1 MQTLN
6 RDCVLYLGTTT
17 CGGKP
22 GSAGH
27 EVQDAETYLR
37 WGVHQVKSDSCAA
50 PTEHRAAMAQYALMA
65 DVFIA
70 NAEHPVFFSLC
81 GWASWYAASGPA
93 QGVGD
98 SYRVGTDCV
107 GFEQMLLN
115 IDALAPYARLL
126 GNGRYPDLD
135 MVSAAATRALSGNLP
150 PGGRGPGSLLAA
162 RVQTH
167 FSMIA
172 VTGSMLLL
180 SFDVRDARNQHLID
194 VVGNR
199 RIISVHQDPTR
210 TFVDRGVGYMRRLS
224 GTAMATSAKRLRSNS
239 HCSAKEARWVFHRNG
254 SDTVGAFESVA
265 RPGWCIQT
273 NSGNAPWAKCG
284 ASQAALMPCGDTV
297 LGETCGPIGQWRIGK
312 DGGISSVFATAA
324 AAGSAAMA
332 MPSAFLTRDADND
345 DGVLWIEP

>member
-1 MQTLN
+1 
-6 RDCVLYLGTTT
+6 
-17 CGGKP
+17 
-22 GSAGH
+22 
-27 EVQDAETYLR
+27 
-37 WGVHQVKSDSCAA
+37 
-50 PTEHRAAMAQYALMA
+50 MAQYALMA

-70 NAEHPVFFSLC
+70 NAAEHPVFFSLC

-224 GTAMATSAKRLRSNS
+224 GTAMAASAKRLRSNS
-239 HCSAKEARWVFHRNG
+239 HCSTKEARWVFHRNG

-273 NSGNAPWAKCG
+273 NSGNAPG
-284 ASQAALMPCGDTV
+284 
-297 LGETCGPIGQWRIGK
+297 
-312 DGGISSVFATAA
+312 
-324 AAGSAAMA
+324 
-332 MPSAFLTRDADND
+332 PSAVAGGADAVRRHRARGDLRPHRTVAD
-345 DGVLWIEP
+345 RKRRRGQFGVRHRGSDGVGRHGNAVCFSHPRRRQCRWRALDRAAVRLERP